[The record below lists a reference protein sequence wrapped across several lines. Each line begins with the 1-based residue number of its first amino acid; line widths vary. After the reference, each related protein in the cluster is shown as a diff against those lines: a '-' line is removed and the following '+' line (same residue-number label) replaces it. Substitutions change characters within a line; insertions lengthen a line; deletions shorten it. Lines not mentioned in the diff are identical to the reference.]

1 VIGKNNMELLIK
13 NLGSIRNNNQTID
26 LTKKFYTFIGY
37 NNSGK
42 TLVSQLLWTIFND
55 DNISKF
61 SENTQI
67 HSLQIN
73 SEDPIKQITIN
84 QELIVE
90 ILAKFSQFI
99 EKEVVNTYNLDRNLQ
114 ATITKSIKLVF
125 KASID
130 ELRDKGFRI
139 NYLTEN
145 PLDYI
150 VISKK
155 EKSLSVYIEDKT
167 LVHDILDEASE
178 KFFKIT
184 EILRRNSIYNLI
196 IYSIIR
202 LLLLSQKEVPF
213 FIPASRSFFSVF
225 YQYIYEI
232 ERNNR
237 SEYNRRLQE
246 LIENIDDD
254 SGTNKDIFKHLQEQ
268 LPKRSYTEPMN
279 KVIESLYSL
288 NTKKEIN
295 SVYNSLIEKMI
306 GLMGGEITVSSLES
320 IAPIQFSFKFDET
333 KDLPMYLAS
342 SSVNQ
347 LTLLYLYLKYW
358 AREKNNFLMIDEP
371 EVNLHPENQIRL
383 MDILVQFVTEHDNRV
398 LITTH
403 SPILTDI
410 LNNYV
415 YIHTLKSYDVD
426 VTKIIE
432 DNQLK
437 NLSPEVSIAKEDLG
451 VYFFTG
457 DKIIDY
463 GTSQYGVYFRNFRE
477 VINSVQKS
485 GEILTNHIYLAE
497 NE

>member
-1 VIGKNNMELLIK
+1 MELLIK

-42 TLVSQLLWTIFND
+42 TLVSQLLWTIFNH
-55 DNISKF
+55 DNIRKF

-67 HSLQIN
+67 DSLVID
-73 SEDPIKQITIN
+73 SEKPIKKITIN
-84 QELIVE
+84 QELIDE
-90 ILAKFSQFI
+90 ILNKFSRFI
-99 EKEVVNTYNLDRNLQ
+99 EKEVVNTYNLD
-114 ATITKSIKLVF
+114 ASIKETIISSNKLIFQADIKEF
-125 KASID
+125 KETKFKTTFSVRVAGNND
-130 ELRDKGFRI
+130 LE
-139 NYLTEN
+139 YLQ
-145 PLDYI
+145 
-150 VISKK
+150 ISKRKGSLTINIK
-155 EKSLSVYIEDKT
+155 ENNIPEKVFDQIPRDFCERAKPYKESV
-167 LVHDILDEASE
+167 
-178 KFFKIT
+178 
-184 EILRRNSIYNLI
+184 I
-196 IYSIIR
+196 IPSIIR
-202 LLLLSQKEVPF
+202 VLLSPIQDTF
-213 FIPASRSFFSVF
+213 FIPASRSFFPVF

-232 ERNNR
+232 ERNKR

-254 SGTNKDIFKHLQEQ
+254 SDTNRDIFKRLQEQ

-288 NTKKEIN
+288 NTKKKIN
-295 SVYNSLIEKMI
+295 SVYNSLIEKMT
-306 GLMGGEITVSSLES
+306 GLMGGEITISSLES
-320 IAPIQFSFKFDET
+320 IAPIQFSFKFDES

-347 LTLLYLYLKYW
+347 LTILYLYLKYW
-358 AREKNNFLMIDEP
+358 AKEKNNFLMIDEP

-383 MDILVQFVTEHDNRV
+383 MDILVQFVTEHNNRV

-415 YIHTLKSYDVD
+415 YLHTLKSYGVD

-437 NLSPEVSIAKEDLG
+437 NLNPEISLAKEDLG

-463 GTSQYGVYFRNFRE
+463 GTSQYGVYFRNFKE

-485 GEILTNHIYLAE
+485 VEILTNHIYLAE

>member
-1 VIGKNNMELLIK
+1 MELLIK
-13 NLGSIRNNNQTID
+13 NLGSIRNNNQAID

-42 TLVSQLLWTIFND
+42 TLVSQLLWTIFNH
-55 DNISKF
+55 DNIRKF

-67 HSLQIN
+67 DSLVID
-73 SEDPIKQITIN
+73 SEKPIKKITIN
-84 QELIVE
+84 QELIDE
-90 ILAKFSQFI
+90 ILNKFSQFI
-99 EKEVVNTYNLDRNLQ
+99 EKEVVNTYNLD
-114 ATITKSIKLVF
+114 ASIKETIIGSNKLIFQADIKEF
-125 KASID
+125 KETEFQPTFSVRVAGNND
-130 ELRDKGFRI
+130 LE
-139 NYLTEN
+139 YLQ
-145 PLDYI
+145 
-150 VISKK
+150 ISKRKGSLTINIK
-155 EKSLSVYIEDKT
+155 ELNIPEKVFDQIPRDFFERFNPYKESV
-167 LVHDILDEASE
+167 
-178 KFFKIT
+178 
-184 EILRRNSIYNLI
+184 I
-196 IYSIIR
+196 IPSIIR
-202 LLLLSQKEVPF
+202 VLLSPIQDTF
-213 FIPASRSFFSVF
+213 FIPASRSFFPVF

-232 ERNNR
+232 ERNKRIESNR
-237 SEYNRRLQE
+237 LFLE

-254 SGTNKDIFKHLQEQ
+254 SDSNEDKLKRLREQ

-288 NTKKEIN
+288 NTKKKIN

-306 GLMGGEITVSSLES
+306 GLMGGEITISSLEL
-320 IAPIQFSFKFDET
+320 IAPIQFSFKFDES

-347 LTLLYLYLKYW
+347 LTILYLYLKYW
-358 AREKNNFLMIDEP
+358 AKEKNNFLMIDEP

-383 MDILVQFVTEHDNRV
+383 MDILVQFVTEHNNRV

-415 YIHTLKSYDVD
+415 YLHTLKSYDVD

-437 NLSPEVSIAKEDLG
+437 NLNPEISIAKEDLG

-463 GTSQYGVYFRNFRE
+463 GTSQYGVYFRNFTE

>member
-13 NLGSIRNNNQTID
+13 NLGSIRNNNQAID

-42 TLVSQLLWTIFND
+42 TLVSQLLWTIFNN
-55 DNISKF
+55 DNIRKF

-67 HSLQIN
+67 DSLVID
-73 SEDPIKQITIN
+73 SEKPIKKITIN
-84 QELIVE
+84 QELIDK
-90 ILAKFSQFI
+90 ILNKFTQFI
-99 EKEVVNTYNLDRNLQ
+99 EKEVVNTYNLD
-114 ATITKSIKLVF
+114 ASIKETIIGSNKLIFQANIQEFKETKFKTTFLVRV
-125 KASID
+125 AGNND
-130 ELRDKGFRI
+130 LE
-139 NYLTEN
+139 YLQ
-145 PLDYI
+145 
-150 VISKK
+150 ISKGKGSLTINIK
-155 EKSLSVYIEDKT
+155 EPNIPEKVFDQIPRDFFERAKPYKESV
-167 LVHDILDEASE
+167 
-178 KFFKIT
+178 
-184 EILRRNSIYNLI
+184 I
-196 IYSIIR
+196 IPSIIR
-202 LLLLSQKEVPF
+202 VLLSHAEDTF
-213 FIPASRSFFSVF
+213 FIPASRSFFPVF

-232 ERNNR
+232 ERNKR

-254 SGTNKDIFKHLQEQ
+254 SDTNRDIFKRLREQ

-288 NTKKEIN
+288 NTKKKIN

-306 GLMGGEITVSSLES
+306 GLMGGEITISSLES
-320 IAPIQFSFKFDET
+320 IAPIQFSFKFDES

-347 LTLLYLYLKYW
+347 LTILYLYLKYW
-358 AREKNNFLMIDEP
+358 AKEKNNFLMIDEP

-383 MDILVQFVTEHDNRV
+383 MDILVQFVTEHNNRV

-415 YIHTLKSYDVD
+415 YLHTLKSYDVD

-437 NLSPEVSIAKEDLG
+437 NLNPEISLAKEDLG

-463 GTSQYGVYFRNFRE
+463 GTSQYGIYFRNFKE

>member
-1 VIGKNNMELLIK
+1 MELLIK
-13 NLGSIRNNNQTID
+13 NLGSIRNNNQAID

-42 TLVSQLLWTIFND
+42 TLVSQLLWTIFNH
-55 DNISKF
+55 DNIRKF

-67 HSLQIN
+67 DSLLID
-73 SEDPIKQITIN
+73 SEKPIKKIRIN
-84 QELIVE
+84 QELIDE
-90 ILAKFSQFI
+90 ILNKFSRFI
-99 EKEVVNTYNLDRNLQ
+99 EKEVVNTYNLD
-114 ATITKSIKLVF
+114 ASIKETIISSNKLIFQADIKEF
-125 KASID
+125 K
-130 ELRDKGFRI
+130 DKSFRLTFVVD
-139 NYLTEN
+139 NDLEYLQ
-145 PLDYI
+145 
-150 VISKK
+150 ISKEQGSLTINIK
-155 EKSLSVYIEDKT
+155 ELNIPEKVFDQIPRDLFERAKPYKESV
-167 LVHDILDEASE
+167 
-178 KFFKIT
+178 
-184 EILRRNSIYNLI
+184 I
-196 IYSIIR
+196 IPSIIR
-202 LLLLSQKEVPF
+202 VLLSPIQDTF
-213 FIPASRSFFSVF
+213 FIPASRSFFPVF

-232 ERNNR
+232 ERNKR

-254 SGTNKDIFKHLQEQ
+254 VDTNRDIFKRLQEQ

-288 NTKKEIN
+288 NTNKKIN

-306 GLMGGEITVSSLES
+306 GLMGGEITISSLEL
-320 IAPIQFSFKFDET
+320 IAPIQFSFKFDES

-347 LTLLYLYLKYW
+347 LTILYLYLKYW
-358 AREKNNFLMIDEP
+358 AKEKNNFLMIDEP

-383 MDILVQFVTEHDNRV
+383 MDILVQFVTEHNNRV

-415 YIHTLKSYDVD
+415 YLHTLKSYDVD

-437 NLSPEVSIAKEDLG
+437 NLNPEISIAKEDLG

-463 GTSQYGVYFRNFRE
+463 GTSQYGVYFRNFTE

>member
-1 VIGKNNMELLIK
+1 MELLIK
-13 NLGSIRNNNQTID
+13 NLGSIRNNNQAID

-55 DNISKF
+55 DNIRKF

-67 HSLQIN
+67 DSLVID
-73 SEDPIKQITIN
+73 SEKPIKKITIN
-84 QELIVE
+84 QELIDE
-90 ILAKFSQFI
+90 ILNKFSRFI
-99 EKEVVNTYNLDRNLQ
+99 EKEVVNTYNLD
-114 ATITKSIKLVF
+114 ASIKETIIGSNKLIFQANIKEFKETKFKTTFLVRV
-125 KASID
+125 AGNND
-130 ELRDKGFRI
+130 LE
-139 NYLTEN
+139 YLQ
-145 PLDYI
+145 
-150 VISKK
+150 ISKGKGSLTINIK
-155 EKSLSVYIEDKT
+155 ENNIPEKVFDKIPRDFFERAKPYKESV
-167 LVHDILDEASE
+167 
-178 KFFKIT
+178 
-184 EILRRNSIYNLI
+184 I
-196 IYSIIR
+196 IPSIIR
-202 LLLLSQKEVPF
+202 VLLSHAEDTF
-213 FIPASRSFFSVF
+213 FIPASRSFFPVF

-232 ERNNR
+232 ERNKRIESNR
-237 SEYNRRLQE
+237 LFLE

-254 SGTNKDIFKHLQEQ
+254 SDSHEDKLKRLREQ

-288 NTKKEIN
+288 NTKKKIN
-295 SVYNSLIEKMI
+295 SVYNSLIEKMS
-306 GLMGGEITVSSLES
+306 GLMGGEITISSLES
-320 IAPIQFSFKFDET
+320 IAPIQFSFKFDES

-347 LTLLYLYLKYW
+347 LTILYLYLKYW
-358 AREKNNFLMIDEP
+358 AKEKNNFLMIDEP

-383 MDILVQFVTEHDNRV
+383 MDILVQFVTEHNNRV

-415 YIHTLKSYDVD
+415 YLHTLKSYGVD

-437 NLSPEVSIAKEDLG
+437 NLNPEISIAKEDLG

-463 GTSQYGVYFRNFRE
+463 GTSQYGVYFRNFTE

>member
-1 VIGKNNMELLIK
+1 MVRVAGNN
-13 NLGSIRNNNQTID
+13 D
-26 LTKKFYTFIGY
+26 LEY
-37 NNSGK
+37 
-42 TLVSQLLWTIFND
+42 LQ
-55 DNISKF
+55 ISKGKG
-61 SENTQI
+61 
-67 HSLQIN
+67 SL
-73 SEDPIKQITIN
+73 TIN
-84 QELIVE
+84 IKEPNIPEKVFDQIPRDFFER
-90 ILAKFSQFI
+90 AKPY
-99 EKEVVNTYNLDRNLQ
+99 KE
-114 ATITKSIKLVF
+114 S
-125 KASID
+125 
-130 ELRDKGFRI
+130 
-139 NYLTEN
+139 
-145 PLDYI
+145 
-150 VISKK
+150 VI
-155 EKSLSVYIEDKT
+155 IP
-167 LVHDILDEASE
+167 
-178 KFFKIT
+178 
-184 EILRRNSIYNLI
+184 
-196 IYSIIR
+196 SIIR
-202 LLLLSQKEVPF
+202 VLLSHAEDTF
-213 FIPASRSFFSVF
+213 FIPASRSFFPVF

-232 ERNNR
+232 ERNKR

-254 SGTNKDIFKHLQEQ
+254 GDTNKNIFKRLQEQ

-306 GLMGGEITVSSLES
+306 GLMGGEITISSLES
-320 IAPIQFSFKFDET
+320 IAPIQFSFKFDES

-347 LTLLYLYLKYW
+347 LTVLYLYLKYW
-358 AREKNNFLMIDEP
+358 AKEKNNFLMIDEP

-415 YIHTLKSYDVD
+415 YLHTLKSYDVD

-437 NLSPEVSIAKEDLG
+437 NLNPEISLAKEDLG

-463 GTSQYGVYFRNFRE
+463 GTSQYGVYFRNFTE

>member
-1 VIGKNNMELLIK
+1 MELLIK
-13 NLGSIRNNNQTID
+13 NLGSIRNNNQAID

-42 TLVSQLLWTIFND
+42 TLVSQLLWTIFNH

-61 SENTQI
+61 SENTEI
-67 HSLQIN
+67 DSLHIDA
-73 SEDPIKQITIN
+73 EDPIKRITIN
-84 QELIVE
+84 QEFIDE
-90 ILAKFSQFI
+90 ILAKFSHFI
-99 EKEVVNTYNLDRNLQ
+99 EKEVISTYNIDRNLE

-125 KASID
+125 KARID
-130 ELRDKGFRI
+130 ELEGKGFRI
-139 NYLTEN
+139 NYLTNKN
-145 PLDYI
+145 PLEYI

-155 EKSLSVYIEDKT
+155 EKNLSIHIEDKT
-167 LVHDILDEASE
+167 IVHGILDETSE
-178 KFFKIT
+178 KFFEPSQMTK
-184 EILRRNSIYNLI
+184 RNRLYDLI

-202 LLLLSQKEVPF
+202 SLLLSQKEVPF
-213 FIPASRSFFSVF
+213 FIPASRSFFPVF

-232 ERNNR
+232 ERNKR

-254 SGTNKDIFKHLQEQ
+254 GDTNKNIFKRLQEQ

-288 NTKKEIN
+288 NTKKKIN

-306 GLMGGEITVSSLES
+306 GLMGGEITISSLES
-320 IAPIQFSFKFDET
+320 IAPIQFSFKFDES

-347 LTLLYLYLKYW
+347 LTILYLYLKYW
-358 AREKNNFLMIDEP
+358 AKEKNNFLMIDEP

-415 YIHTLKSYDVD
+415 YLHTLKSYDVD

-437 NLSPEVSIAKEDLG
+437 NLNPEISIAKEDLG

-463 GTSQYGVYFRNFRE
+463 GTSQYGVYFRNFTE

>member
-1 VIGKNNMELLIK
+1 MELLIK
-13 NLGSIRNNNQTID
+13 NLGSIRNNNQAID

-42 TLVSQLLWTIFND
+42 TLVSQLLWTIFNH
-55 DNISKF
+55 DNIRKF

-67 HSLQIN
+67 DSLLID
-73 SEDPIKQITIN
+73 SEKPIKKIRIN
-84 QELIVE
+84 QELIDE
-90 ILAKFSQFI
+90 ILNKFSRFI
-99 EKEVVNTYNLDRNLQ
+99 EKEVVNTYNLD
-114 ATITKSIKLVF
+114 ASIKETIISSNKLIFQADIKEF
-125 KASID
+125 K
-130 ELRDKGFRI
+130 DKSFRLTFVVD
-139 NYLTEN
+139 NDLEYLQ
-145 PLDYI
+145 
-150 VISKK
+150 ISKEQGSLTINIK
-155 EKSLSVYIEDKT
+155 ELNIPEKVFDQIPRDLFERAKPSKESV
-167 LVHDILDEASE
+167 
-178 KFFKIT
+178 
-184 EILRRNSIYNLI
+184 I
-196 IYSIIR
+196 IPSIIR
-202 LLLLSQKEVPF
+202 VLLSKTEDTF
-213 FIPASRSFFSVF
+213 FIPASRSFFPVF

-232 ERNNR
+232 ERNKRIESNR
-237 SEYNRRLQE
+237 LFLE

-254 SGTNKDIFKHLQEQ
+254 SDSHEDKLKRLQEQ

-288 NTKKEIN
+288 NTKKKIN
-295 SVYNSLIEKMI
+295 SVYNSLIEKMT
-306 GLMGGEITVSSLES
+306 GLMGGEITISSLES
-320 IAPIQFSFKFDET
+320 IAPIQFSFKFDES

-347 LTLLYLYLKYW
+347 LTILYLYLKYW
-358 AREKNNFLMIDEP
+358 AKEKNNFLMIDEP

-383 MDILVQFVTEHDNRV
+383 MDILVQFVTEHNNRV

-415 YIHTLKSYDVD
+415 YLHTLKSYDVD

-437 NLSPEVSIAKEDLG
+437 NLNPEISIAKEDLG

-463 GTSQYGVYFRNFRE
+463 GTSQYGVYFRNFTE

>member
-1 VIGKNNMELLIK
+1 MELLIK
-13 NLGSIRNNNQTID
+13 NLGSIRNNNQAID

-42 TLVSQLLWTIFND
+42 TLVSQLLWTIFNH
-55 DNISKF
+55 DNIRKF
-61 SENTQI
+61 SENNQI
-67 HSLQIN
+67 DSLVID
-73 SEDPIKQITIN
+73 SEKPIKKITIN
-84 QELIVE
+84 QELIGE
-90 ILAKFSQFI
+90 ILNKFSRFI
-99 EKEVVNTYNLDRNLQ
+99 EKEVVNTYNLD
-114 ATITKSIKLVF
+114 ASIKETIISSNKLIFQADIKEF
-125 KASID
+125 K
-130 ELRDKGFRI
+130 DKSFRLTFVVD
-139 NYLTEN
+139 NDLEYLQ
-145 PLDYI
+145 
-150 VISKK
+150 ISKEQGSLTINIK
-155 EKSLSVYIEDKT
+155 ELNIPEKVFDQIPRDLFERAKPYKESV
-167 LVHDILDEASE
+167 
-178 KFFKIT
+178 
-184 EILRRNSIYNLI
+184 I
-196 IYSIIR
+196 IPSIIR
-202 LLLLSQKEVPF
+202 VLLSPIQDTF
-213 FIPASRSFFSVF
+213 FIPASRSFFPVF

-232 ERNNR
+232 ERNKR

-254 SGTNKDIFKHLQEQ
+254 VDTNRDIFKRLQEQ

-288 NTKKEIN
+288 NTNKKIN

-306 GLMGGEITVSSLES
+306 GLMGGEITISSLEL
-320 IAPIQFSFKFDET
+320 IAPIQFSFKFDES

-347 LTLLYLYLKYW
+347 LTILYLYLKYW
-358 AREKNNFLMIDEP
+358 AKEKNNFLMIDEP

-383 MDILVQFVTEHDNRV
+383 MDILVQFVTEHNNRV

-415 YIHTLKSYDVD
+415 YLHTLKSYDVD

-437 NLSPEVSIAKEDLG
+437 NLNPEISIAKEDLG

-463 GTSQYGVYFRNFRE
+463 GTSQYGVYFRNFTE

>member
-1 VIGKNNMELLIK
+1 MELLIK

-42 TLVSQLLWTIFND
+42 TLVSQLLWTIFNH
-55 DNISKF
+55 DNIRKF

-67 HSLQIN
+67 DSLLID
-73 SEDPIKQITIN
+73 SEKPIKKITIN
-84 QELIVE
+84 QELIDE
-90 ILAKFSQFI
+90 ILNKFSQFI
-99 EKEVVNTYNLDRNLQ
+99 EKEVVNTYNLD
-114 ATITKSIKLVF
+114 ASIKETIISSNKLIFQADIKEF
-125 KASID
+125 K
-130 ELRDKGFRI
+130 DKSFRLTFVVD
-139 NYLTEN
+139 NDLEYLQ
-145 PLDYI
+145 
-150 VISKK
+150 ISKEQGSLTINIK
-155 EKSLSVYIEDKT
+155 ELNIPEKVFDQIPRDLFERAKPSKESV
-167 LVHDILDEASE
+167 
-178 KFFKIT
+178 
-184 EILRRNSIYNLI
+184 I
-196 IYSIIR
+196 IPSIIR
-202 LLLLSQKEVPF
+202 VLLSKTEDTF
-213 FIPASRSFFSVF
+213 FIPASRSFFPVF

-232 ERNNR
+232 ERNKRIESNR
-237 SEYNRRLQE
+237 LFLE

-254 SGTNKDIFKHLQEQ
+254 SDSHEDKLKRLQEQ

-288 NTKKEIN
+288 NTKKKIN
-295 SVYNSLIEKMI
+295 SVYNSLIEKMT
-306 GLMGGEITVSSLES
+306 GLMGGEITISSLES
-320 IAPIQFSFKFDET
+320 IAPIQFSFKFDES

-347 LTLLYLYLKYW
+347 LTILYLYLKYW
-358 AREKNNFLMIDEP
+358 AKEKNNFLMIDEP

-383 MDILVQFVTEHDNRV
+383 MDILVQFVTEHNNRV

-415 YIHTLKSYDVD
+415 YLHTLKSYDVD

-437 NLSPEVSIAKEDLG
+437 NLNPEISIAKEDLG

-463 GTSQYGVYFRNFRE
+463 GTSQYGVYFRNFTE

>member
-1 VIGKNNMELLIK
+1 MELLIK
-13 NLGSIRNNNQTID
+13 NLGSIRNNNQAID

-42 TLVSQLLWTIFND
+42 TLVSQLLWTIFNN
-55 DNISKF
+55 DNIRKF

-67 HSLQIN
+67 DSLVID
-73 SEDPIKQITIN
+73 SEKPIKKITIN
-84 QELIVE
+84 QELIDK
-90 ILAKFSQFI
+90 ILNKFTQFI
-99 EKEVVNTYNLDRNLQ
+99 EKEVVNTYNLD
-114 ATITKSIKLVF
+114 ASIKETIIGSNKLIFQANIQEFKETKFKTTFLVRV
-125 KASID
+125 AGNND
-130 ELRDKGFRI
+130 LE
-139 NYLTEN
+139 YLQ
-145 PLDYI
+145 
-150 VISKK
+150 ISKGKGSLTINIK
-155 EKSLSVYIEDKT
+155 EPNIPEKVFDQIPRDFFERAKPYKESV
-167 LVHDILDEASE
+167 
-178 KFFKIT
+178 
-184 EILRRNSIYNLI
+184 I
-196 IYSIIR
+196 IPSIIR
-202 LLLLSQKEVPF
+202 VLLSHAEDTF
-213 FIPASRSFFSVF
+213 FIPASRSFFPVF

-232 ERNNR
+232 ERNKR

-254 SGTNKDIFKHLQEQ
+254 SDTNRDIFKRLREQ

-288 NTKKEIN
+288 NTKKKIN

-306 GLMGGEITVSSLES
+306 GLMGGEITISSLES
-320 IAPIQFSFKFDET
+320 IAPIQFSFKFDES

-347 LTLLYLYLKYW
+347 LTILYLYLKYW
-358 AREKNNFLMIDEP
+358 AKEKNNFLMIDEP

-383 MDILVQFVTEHDNRV
+383 MDILVQFVTEHNNRV

-415 YIHTLKSYDVD
+415 YLHTLKSYDVD

-437 NLSPEVSIAKEDLG
+437 NLNPEISLAKEDLG

-463 GTSQYGVYFRNFRE
+463 GTSQYGIYFRNFKE

>member
-1 VIGKNNMELLIK
+1 MELLIK
-13 NLGSIRNNNQTID
+13 NLGSIRNNNQAID

-42 TLVSQLLWTIFND
+42 TLVSQLLWTIFNH
-55 DNISKF
+55 DNIRKF

-67 HSLQIN
+67 DSLLID
-73 SEDPIKQITIN
+73 SEKPIKKIRIN
-84 QELIVE
+84 QELIDE
-90 ILAKFSQFI
+90 ILNKFSRFI
-99 EKEVVNTYNLDRNLQ
+99 EKEVVNTYNLD
-114 ATITKSIKLVF
+114 ASIKETIISSNKLIFQADIKEF
-125 KASID
+125 K
-130 ELRDKGFRI
+130 DKSFRLTFVVD
-139 NYLTEN
+139 NDLEYLQ
-145 PLDYI
+145 
-150 VISKK
+150 ISKEQGSLTINIK
-155 EKSLSVYIEDKT
+155 ELNIPEKVFDQIPRDLFERAKPSKESV
-167 LVHDILDEASE
+167 
-178 KFFKIT
+178 
-184 EILRRNSIYNLI
+184 I
-196 IYSIIR
+196 IPSIIR
-202 LLLLSQKEVPF
+202 VLLSKTEDTF
-213 FIPASRSFFSVF
+213 FIPASRSFFPVF

-232 ERNNR
+232 ERNKR

-254 SGTNKDIFKHLQEQ
+254 VDTNRDIFKRLQEQ

-288 NTKKEIN
+288 NTKKKIN
-295 SVYNSLIEKMI
+295 SVYNSLIEKMT
-306 GLMGGEITVSSLES
+306 GLMGGEITISSLES
-320 IAPIQFSFKFDET
+320 IAPIQFSFKFDES

-347 LTLLYLYLKYW
+347 LTILYLYLKYW
-358 AREKNNFLMIDEP
+358 AKEKNNFLMIDEP

-383 MDILVQFVTEHDNRV
+383 MDILVQFVTEHNNRV

-415 YIHTLKSYDVD
+415 YLHTLKSYDVD

-437 NLSPEVSIAKEDLG
+437 NLNPEISIAKEDLG

-463 GTSQYGVYFRNFRE
+463 GTSQYGVYFRNFTE

>member
-1 VIGKNNMELLIK
+1 MELLIK

-42 TLVSQLLWTIFND
+42 TLVSQLLWTIFNH
-55 DNISKF
+55 DNIRKF

-67 HSLQIN
+67 DSLVID
-73 SEDPIKQITIN
+73 SEKPIKKITIN
-84 QELIVE
+84 QKLIDE
-90 ILAKFSQFI
+90 ILNKFSRFI
-99 EKEVVNTYNLDRNLQ
+99 EKEVVNTYNLD
-114 ATITKSIKLVF
+114 ASIKETIIGSNKLIFQADIKEF
-125 KASID
+125 K
-130 ELRDKGFRI
+130 DKSFRLTFVVD
-139 NYLTEN
+139 NDLEYLQ
-145 PLDYI
+145 
-150 VISKK
+150 ISKEQGSLTINIK
-155 EKSLSVYIEDKT
+155 ELNIPEKVFDQIPRDLFERAKPYKESV
-167 LVHDILDEASE
+167 
-178 KFFKIT
+178 
-184 EILRRNSIYNLI
+184 I
-196 IYSIIR
+196 IPSIIR
-202 LLLLSQKEVPF
+202 VLLSKTEDTF
-213 FIPASRSFFSVF
+213 FIPASRSFFPVF

-232 ERNNR
+232 ERNKR

-254 SGTNKDIFKHLQEQ
+254 VDTNRDIFKRLQEQ

-288 NTKKEIN
+288 NTKKKIN
-295 SVYNSLIEKMI
+295 SVYNSLIEKMT
-306 GLMGGEITVSSLES
+306 GLMGGEITISSLEL
-320 IAPIQFSFKFDET
+320 IAPIQFSFKFDES

-347 LTLLYLYLKYW
+347 LTILYLYLKYW
-358 AREKNNFLMIDEP
+358 AKEKNNFLMIDEP

-383 MDILVQFVTEHDNRV
+383 MDILVQFVTEHNNRV

-415 YIHTLKSYDVD
+415 YLHTLKSYDVD

-437 NLSPEVSIAKEDLG
+437 NLNPEISIAKEDLG

-463 GTSQYGVYFRNFRE
+463 GTSQYGVYFRNFTE

>member
-1 VIGKNNMELLIK
+1 MELLIK

-42 TLVSQLLWTIFND
+42 TLVSQLLWTIFNH
-55 DNISKF
+55 DNIRKF
-61 SENTQI
+61 SENNQI
-67 HSLQIN
+67 DSLVID
-73 SEDPIKQITIN
+73 SEKPIKKITIN
-84 QELIVE
+84 QELIDE
-90 ILAKFSQFI
+90 ILNKFSRFI
-99 EKEVVNTYNLDRNLQ
+99 EKEVVNTYNLD
-114 ATITKSIKLVF
+114 ASIKETIISSNKLIFQADIKEF
-125 KASID
+125 K
-130 ELRDKGFRI
+130 DKSFRLTFVVD
-139 NYLTEN
+139 NDLEYLQ
-145 PLDYI
+145 
-150 VISKK
+150 ISKGKGSLTINIK
-155 EKSLSVYIEDKT
+155 ENNIPEKVFDQIPRDFFERAKPYKESV
-167 LVHDILDEASE
+167 
-178 KFFKIT
+178 
-184 EILRRNSIYNLI
+184 I
-196 IYSIIR
+196 IPSIIR
-202 LLLLSQKEVPF
+202 VLLSPIQDTF
-213 FIPASRSFFSVF
+213 FIPASRSFFPVF

-232 ERNNR
+232 ERNKR

-254 SGTNKDIFKHLQEQ
+254 SDTNRDIFKRLQEQ

-288 NTKKEIN
+288 NTKKKIN
-295 SVYNSLIEKMI
+295 SVYNSLIEKMSR
-306 GLMGGEITVSSLES
+306 LMGGEITISSLES
-320 IAPIQFSFKFDET
+320 IAPIQFSFKFDES

-347 LTLLYLYLKYW
+347 LTILYLYLKYW
-358 AREKNNFLMIDEP
+358 AKEKNNFLMIDEP

-415 YIHTLKSYDVD
+415 YLHTLKSYDVD

-437 NLSPEVSIAKEDLG
+437 NLNPEISIAKEDLG

-463 GTSQYGVYFRNFRE
+463 GTSQYGVYFRNFTE

>member
-1 VIGKNNMELLIK
+1 MELLIK

-42 TLVSQLLWTIFND
+42 TLVSQLLWTIFNH
-55 DNISKF
+55 DNIRKF
-61 SENTQI
+61 SENNQI
-67 HSLQIN
+67 DSLVID
-73 SEDPIKQITIN
+73 SEKPIKKITIN
-84 QELIVE
+84 QKLIDE
-90 ILAKFSQFI
+90 ILNKFSRFI
-99 EKEVVNTYNLDRNLQ
+99 EKEVVNTYNLD
-114 ATITKSIKLVF
+114 ASIKETIISSNKLIFQADIKEF
-125 KASID
+125 K
-130 ELRDKGFRI
+130 DKSFRLTFVVD
-139 NYLTEN
+139 NDLEYLQ
-145 PLDYI
+145 
-150 VISKK
+150 ISKGKGSLTINIK
-155 EKSLSVYIEDKT
+155 ENNTPEKVFDKIPRDFFERAKPYKESVVIP
-167 LVHDILDEASE
+167 
-178 KFFKIT
+178 
-184 EILRRNSIYNLI
+184 
-196 IYSIIR
+196 SIIR
-202 LLLLSQKEVPF
+202 VLLSKTEDTF
-213 FIPASRSFFSVF
+213 FIPASRSFFPVF

-232 ERNNR
+232 ERNKR

-254 SGTNKDIFKHLQEQ
+254 VDTNRDIFKRLQEQ

-288 NTKKEIN
+288 NTNKKIN

-306 GLMGGEITVSSLES
+306 GLMGGEITISSLEL
-320 IAPIQFSFKFDET
+320 IAPIQFSFKFDES

-347 LTLLYLYLKYW
+347 LTILYLYLKYW
-358 AREKNNFLMIDEP
+358 AKEKNNFLMIDEP

-383 MDILVQFVTEHDNRV
+383 MDILVQFVTEHNNRV

-415 YIHTLKSYDVD
+415 YLHTLKSYDVD

-437 NLSPEVSIAKEDLG
+437 NLNPEISIAKEDLG

-463 GTSQYGVYFRNFRE
+463 GTSQYGVYFRNFTE

>member
-1 VIGKNNMELLIK
+1 MELLIK
-13 NLGSIRNNNQTID
+13 NLGSIRNNNQAID

-42 TLVSQLLWTIFND
+42 TLVSQLLWTIFNN
-55 DNISKF
+55 DNIRKF

-67 HSLQIN
+67 DSLVID
-73 SEDPIKQITIN
+73 SEKPIKKITIN
-84 QELIVE
+84 QELIDE
-90 ILAKFSQFI
+90 ILNKFSRFI
-99 EKEVVNTYNLDRNLQ
+99 EKEVVNTYNLD
-114 ATITKSIKLVF
+114 ASIKETIIGSNKLIFQADIKEFKETGFQQTFLISVEGNNDLEYLQINKDQGSLTINIKENNIPEKVF
-125 KASID
+125 DQIP
-130 ELRDKGFRI
+130 RDLFERAK
-139 NYLTEN
+139 
-145 PLDYI
+145 P
-150 VISKK
+150 SKK
-155 EKSLSVYIEDKT
+155 L
-167 LVHDILDEASE
+167 
-178 KFFKIT
+178 
-184 EILRRNSIYNLI
+184 LI

-202 LLLLSQKEVPF
+202 VLLSHAEDTF
-213 FIPASRSFFSVF
+213 FIPASRSFFPVF

-232 ERNNR
+232 ERNKR

-254 SGTNKDIFKHLQEQ
+254 VNTNRDIFKRLQEQ

-306 GLMGGEITVSSLES
+306 RLMGGEITISSLES
-320 IAPIQFSFKFDET
+320 IAPIQFSFKFDES

-347 LTLLYLYLKYW
+347 LTVLYLYLKYW
-358 AREKNNFLMIDEP
+358 AKEKKNFLMIDEP

-415 YIHTLKSYDVD
+415 YLHTLKSYDVD

-437 NLSPEVSIAKEDLG
+437 NLNPEISLAKEDLG

-463 GTSQYGVYFRNFRE
+463 GTSQYGVYFRNFKE

>member
-1 VIGKNNMELLIK
+1 MELLIK

-42 TLVSQLLWTIFND
+42 TLVSQLLWTIFNN
-55 DNISKF
+55 DNIRKF

-67 HSLQIN
+67 DSLVID
-73 SEDPIKQITIN
+73 SEKPIKKITIN
-84 QELIVE
+84 QELIDE
-90 ILAKFSQFI
+90 ILNKFTQFI
-99 EKEVVNTYNLDRNLQ
+99 EKEVVNTYNLD
-114 ATITKSIKLVF
+114 ASIKETIIGSNKLIFQADIKEF
-125 KASID
+125 K
-130 ELRDKGFRI
+130 ETGFQQTFLI
-139 NYLTEN
+139 SVAGNNDLEYLQ
-145 PLDYI
+145 
-150 VISKK
+150 ISKGKGSLTINIK
-155 EKSLSVYIEDKT
+155 ENNIPEKVFDKIPR
-167 LVHDILDEASE
+167 D
-178 KFFKIT
+178 FFERAKPSKK
-184 EILRRNSIYNLI
+184 LLI

-202 LLLLSQKEVPF
+202 VLLSKTEDTF
-213 FIPASRSFFSVF
+213 FIPASRSFFPVF

-232 ERNNR
+232 ERNKR

-254 SGTNKDIFKHLQEQ
+254 GDTNRDIFKRLQEQ
-268 LPKRSYTEPMN
+268 LPKRSYTEP
-279 KVIESLYSL
+279 L
-288 NTKKEIN
+288 NTNKKIN

-306 GLMGGEITVSSLES
+306 GLMGGEITISSLES
-320 IAPIQFSFKFDET
+320 IAPIQFSFKFDES

-347 LTLLYLYLKYW
+347 LTILYLYLKYW
-358 AREKNNFLMIDEP
+358 AKEKNNFLMIDEP

-383 MDILVQFVTEHDNRV
+383 MDILVQFVTEHNNRV

-415 YIHTLKSYDVD
+415 YLHTLKSYDVD

-437 NLSPEVSIAKEDLG
+437 NLNPEISIAKEDLG

-463 GTSQYGVYFRNFRE
+463 GTSQYGVYFRNFTE

>member
-1 VIGKNNMELLIK
+1 MELLIK
-13 NLGSIRNNNQTID
+13 NLGSIRNNNQAID

-55 DNISKF
+55 DNIRKF

-67 HSLQIN
+67 DSLVID
-73 SEDPIKQITIN
+73 SEKPIKKITIN
-84 QELIVE
+84 QELIDE
-90 ILAKFSQFI
+90 ILNKFSRFI
-99 EKEVVNTYNLDRNLQ
+99 EKEVVNTYNLD
-114 ATITKSIKLVF
+114 ASIKETIIGSNKLIFQANIKEFKETKFKTTFLVRV
-125 KASID
+125 AGNND
-130 ELRDKGFRI
+130 LE
-139 NYLTEN
+139 YLQ
-145 PLDYI
+145 
-150 VISKK
+150 ISKGKGSLTINIK
-155 EKSLSVYIEDKT
+155 ENNIPEKVFDKIPRDFFERAKPYKESV
-167 LVHDILDEASE
+167 
-178 KFFKIT
+178 
-184 EILRRNSIYNLI
+184 I
-196 IYSIIR
+196 IPSIIR
-202 LLLLSQKEVPF
+202 VLLSHAEDTF
-213 FIPASRSFFSVF
+213 FIPASRSFFPVF

-232 ERNNR
+232 ERNKRIESNR
-237 SEYNRRLQE
+237 LFLE

-254 SGTNKDIFKHLQEQ
+254 SDSHEDKLKRLREQ

-288 NTKKEIN
+288 NTKKKIN

-306 GLMGGEITVSSLES
+306 GLMGGEITISSLES
-320 IAPIQFSFKFDET
+320 IAPIQFSFKFDES

-347 LTLLYLYLKYW
+347 LNILYIYLKYW
-358 AREKNNFLMIDEP
+358 AKEKINFLMIDEP

-415 YIHTLKSYDVD
+415 YLHTLKSYGVD

-437 NLSPEVSIAKEDLG
+437 NLNPEISLAKEDLG

-463 GTSQYGVYFRNFRE
+463 GTSQYGVYFRNFTE

>member
-13 NLGSIRNNNQTID
+13 NLGSIRNNNQAID

-42 TLVSQLLWTIFND
+42 TLVSQLLWTIFNH
-55 DNISKF
+55 DNIRKF
-61 SENTQI
+61 SENNQI
-67 HSLQIN
+67 DSLVID
-73 SEDPIKQITIN
+73 SEKPIKKITIN
-84 QELIVE
+84 QELIGE
-90 ILAKFSQFI
+90 ILNKFSRFI
-99 EKEVVNTYNLDRNLQ
+99 EKEVVNTYNLD
-114 ATITKSIKLVF
+114 ASIKETIISSNKLIFQADIKEF
-125 KASID
+125 K
-130 ELRDKGFRI
+130 DKSFRLTFVVD
-139 NYLTEN
+139 NDLEYLQ
-145 PLDYI
+145 
-150 VISKK
+150 ISKEQGSLTINIK
-155 EKSLSVYIEDKT
+155 ELNIPEKVFDQIPRDLFERAKPYKESV
-167 LVHDILDEASE
+167 
-178 KFFKIT
+178 
-184 EILRRNSIYNLI
+184 I
-196 IYSIIR
+196 IPSIIR
-202 LLLLSQKEVPF
+202 VLLSPIQDTF
-213 FIPASRSFFSVF
+213 FIPASRSFFPVF

-232 ERNNR
+232 ERNKR

-254 SGTNKDIFKHLQEQ
+254 VDTNRDIFKRLQEQ

-288 NTKKEIN
+288 NTNKKIN

-306 GLMGGEITVSSLES
+306 GLMGGEITISSLEL
-320 IAPIQFSFKFDET
+320 IAPIQFSFKFDES

-347 LTLLYLYLKYW
+347 LTILYLYLKYW
-358 AREKNNFLMIDEP
+358 AKEKNNFLMIDEP

-383 MDILVQFVTEHDNRV
+383 MDILVQFVTEHNNRV

-415 YIHTLKSYDVD
+415 YLHTLKSYDVD

-437 NLSPEVSIAKEDLG
+437 NLNPEISIAKEDLG

-463 GTSQYGVYFRNFRE
+463 GTSQYGVYFRNFTE

>member
-1 VIGKNNMELLIK
+1 MELLIK
-13 NLGSIRNNNQTID
+13 NLGSIRNNNQAID

-42 TLVSQLLWTIFND
+42 TLVSQLLWTIFNH
-55 DNISKF
+55 DNIRKF

-67 HSLQIN
+67 DSLVID
-73 SEDPIKQITIN
+73 SKKPIKIN
-84 QELIVE
+84 QELIDE
-90 ILAKFSQFI
+90 ILNKFSRFI
-99 EKEVVNTYNLDRNLQ
+99 EKEVVNTYNLD
-114 ATITKSIKLVF
+114 ASIKETIIGSNKLIFQANIQEFKETKFKTTFLVRV
-125 KASID
+125 AGNND
-130 ELRDKGFRI
+130 LE
-139 NYLTEN
+139 YLQ
-145 PLDYI
+145 
-150 VISKK
+150 ISKGKGSLTINIK
-155 EKSLSVYIEDKT
+155 ENNIPDKVFDQIPRDFFERAKLFKESV
-167 LVHDILDEASE
+167 
-178 KFFKIT
+178 
-184 EILRRNSIYNLI
+184 I
-196 IYSIIR
+196 IPSIIR
-202 LLLLSQKEVPF
+202 VLLSPIQDTF
-213 FIPASRSFFSVF
+213 FIPASRSFFPVF

-232 ERNNR
+232 ERNKR

-254 SGTNKDIFKHLQEQ
+254 SDSNEDKLKRLREQ

-306 GLMGGEITVSSLES
+306 GLMGGEITISSLES
-320 IAPIQFSFKFDET
+320 IAPIQFSFKFDES

-347 LTLLYLYLKYW
+347 LTVLYLYLKYW
-358 AREKNNFLMIDEP
+358 AKEKNNFLMIDEP

-415 YIHTLKSYDVD
+415 YLHTLKSYGVD

-437 NLSPEVSIAKEDLG
+437 NLNPEISIAKEDLG

-463 GTSQYGVYFRNFRE
+463 GTSQYGVYFRNFTE

>member
-1 VIGKNNMELLIK
+1 MELLIK
-13 NLGSIRNNNQTID
+13 NLGSIRNNNQAID

-42 TLVSQLLWTIFND
+42 TLVSQLLWTIFNN
-55 DNISKF
+55 DNIRKF

-67 HSLQIN
+67 DSLLID
-73 SEDPIKQITIN
+73 SEKPIKKIRIN
-84 QELIVE
+84 QELIDE
-90 ILAKFSQFI
+90 ILNKFSQFI
-99 EKEVVNTYNLDRNLQ
+99 EKEVVNTYNLD
-114 ATITKSIKLVF
+114 ASIKETIIGSNKLIFQADIKEFKETTFKTTFLVRV
-125 KASID
+125 AGNND
-130 ELRDKGFRI
+130 LE
-139 NYLTEN
+139 YLQ
-145 PLDYI
+145 
-150 VISKK
+150 ISKGKGSLTINIK
-155 EKSLSVYIEDKT
+155 ENNIPEKVFDQIPRDFFERAKPYKESV
-167 LVHDILDEASE
+167 
-178 KFFKIT
+178 
-184 EILRRNSIYNLI
+184 I
-196 IYSIIR
+196 IPSIIR
-202 LLLLSQKEVPF
+202 VLLSHAEDTF
-213 FIPASRSFFSVF
+213 FIPASRSFFPVF

-232 ERNNR
+232 ERNKR

-254 SGTNKDIFKHLQEQ
+254 SDTNRDIFKRLREQ

-288 NTKKEIN
+288 NTKKKIN

-306 GLMGGEITVSSLES
+306 GLMGGEITISSLES
-320 IAPIQFSFKFDET
+320 IAPIQFSFKFDES

-347 LTLLYLYLKYW
+347 LTILYLYLKYW
-358 AREKNNFLMIDEP
+358 AKEKNNFLMIDEP

-383 MDILVQFVTEHDNRV
+383 MDILVQFVTEHNNRV

-415 YIHTLKSYDVD
+415 YLHTLKSYDVD

-437 NLSPEVSIAKEDLG
+437 NLNPEISLAKEDLG

-463 GTSQYGVYFRNFRE
+463 GTSQYGIYFRNFKE

>member
-1 VIGKNNMELLIK
+1 MELLIK
-13 NLGSIRNNNQTID
+13 NLGSIRNNNQAID

-42 TLVSQLLWTIFND
+42 TLVSQLLWTIFNH
-55 DNISKF
+55 DNIRKF
-61 SENTQI
+61 SENNQI
-67 HSLQIN
+67 DSLVID
-73 SEDPIKQITIN
+73 SEKPIKKITIN
-84 QELIVE
+84 QELIDE
-90 ILAKFSQFI
+90 ILNKFSRFI
-99 EKEVVNTYNLDRNLQ
+99 EKEVVNTYNLD
-114 ATITKSIKLVF
+114 ASIKETIISSNKLIFQADIKEF
-125 KASID
+125 K
-130 ELRDKGFRI
+130 DKSFRLTFVVD
-139 NYLTEN
+139 NDLEYLQ
-145 PLDYI
+145 
-150 VISKK
+150 ISKGKGSLTINIK
-155 EKSLSVYIEDKT
+155 ENNIPEKVFDQIPRDFFERAKPSKQSVIISS
-167 LVHDILDEASE
+167 V
-178 KFFKIT
+178 IT
-184 EILRRNSIYNLI
+184 V
-196 IYSIIR
+196 
-202 LLLLSQKEVPF
+202 LLSQTQDTF
-213 FIPASRSFFSVF
+213 FIPASRSFFPVF

-232 ERNNR
+232 ERNKRIESNR
-237 SEYNRRLQE
+237 LFLE

-254 SGTNKDIFKHLQEQ
+254 SDSNEDKLKRLREQ

-288 NTKKEIN
+288 NTKKKIN

-306 GLMGGEITVSSLES
+306 GLMGGEITISSLEL
-320 IAPIQFSFKFDET
+320 IAPIQFSFKFDES

-347 LTLLYLYLKYW
+347 LTILYLYLKYW
-358 AREKNNFLMIDEP
+358 AKEKNNFLMIDEP

-415 YIHTLKSYDVD
+415 YLHTLKSYDVD

-437 NLSPEVSIAKEDLG
+437 NLNPEISIAKEDLG

-463 GTSQYGVYFRNFRE
+463 GTSEYGVYFRNFKE

>member
-1 VIGKNNMELLIK
+1 MELLIK
-13 NLGSIRNNNQTID
+13 NLGSIRNNNQAID

-55 DNISKF
+55 DNIRKF

-67 HSLQIN
+67 DSLVID
-73 SEDPIKQITIN
+73 SEKPIKKITIN
-84 QELIVE
+84 QELIDE
-90 ILAKFSQFI
+90 ILNKFSRFI
-99 EKEVVNTYNLDRNLQ
+99 EKEVVNTYNLD
-114 ATITKSIKLVF
+114 ASIKETIISSNKLIFQADIKEFKETTFKTTFLVRV
-125 KASID
+125 AGNND
-130 ELRDKGFRI
+130 LE
-139 NYLTEN
+139 YLQ
-145 PLDYI
+145 
-150 VISKK
+150 ISKGKGSLTINIK
-155 EKSLSVYIEDKT
+155 ENNIPDKVFDQIPRDFFERAKPYKESV
-167 LVHDILDEASE
+167 
-178 KFFKIT
+178 
-184 EILRRNSIYNLI
+184 I
-196 IYSIIR
+196 IPSIIR
-202 LLLLSQKEVPF
+202 VLLSPIQDTF
-213 FIPASRSFFSVF
+213 FIPASRSFFPVF

-232 ERNNR
+232 ERNKR

-254 SGTNKDIFKHLQEQ
+254 SDSNEDKLKRLREQ

-306 GLMGGEITVSSLES
+306 GLMGGEITISSLES
-320 IAPIQFSFKFDET
+320 IAPIQFSFKFDES

-347 LTLLYLYLKYW
+347 LTILYLYLKYW
-358 AREKNNFLMIDEP
+358 AKEKNNFLMIDEP

-383 MDILVQFVTEHDNRV
+383 MDILVQFVTDHNNRV

-415 YIHTLKSYDVD
+415 YLHTLKSYDVD

-437 NLSPEVSIAKEDLG
+437 NLNPEISIAKEDLG

-463 GTSQYGVYFRNFRE
+463 GTSQYGVYFRNFKE

>member
-1 VIGKNNMELLIK
+1 MELLIK
-13 NLGSIRNNNQTID
+13 NLGSIRNNNQAID

-55 DNISKF
+55 DNIRKF

-67 HSLQIN
+67 DSLVID
-73 SEDPIKQITIN
+73 SKKPIKIN
-84 QELIVE
+84 QELIDE
-90 ILAKFSQFI
+90 ILNKFSRFI
-99 EKEVVNTYNLDRNLQ
+99 EKEVVNTYNLD
-114 ATITKSIKLVF
+114 ASIKETIISSNKLIFQADIKEFKETKFKTTFLVRV
-125 KASID
+125 AGNND
-130 ELRDKGFRI
+130 LE
-139 NYLTEN
+139 YLQ
-145 PLDYI
+145 
-150 VISKK
+150 ISKSKGSLTINIK
-155 EKSLSVYIEDKT
+155 EPNIPEKVFDKIPRDFFERAKPYKESV
-167 LVHDILDEASE
+167 
-178 KFFKIT
+178 
-184 EILRRNSIYNLI
+184 I
-196 IYSIIR
+196 IPSIIR
-202 LLLLSQKEVPF
+202 VLLSHAEDTF
-213 FIPASRSFFSVF
+213 FIPASRSFFPVF

-232 ERNNR
+232 ERNKR

-254 SGTNKDIFKHLQEQ
+254 GDTNRDIFKRLQEQ

-295 SVYNSLIEKMI
+295 LVYNSLIEKMI
-306 GLMGGEITVSSLES
+306 GLMGGEITISSLES
-320 IAPIQFSFKFDET
+320 IAPIQFSFKFDES

-347 LTLLYLYLKYW
+347 LTILYLYLKYW
-358 AREKNNFLMIDEP
+358 AKEKNNFLMIDEP
-371 EVNLHPENQIRL
+371 EVNLHPKNQIRL
-383 MDILVQFVTEHDNRV
+383 MDILVQFVTEHNNRV

-415 YIHTLKSYDVD
+415 YLHTLKSYDVD

-437 NLSPEVSIAKEDLG
+437 NLNPEISLAKEDLG

-463 GTSQYGVYFRNFRE
+463 GTSEYGVYFRNFKE

>member
-1 VIGKNNMELLIK
+1 MELLIK
-13 NLGSIRNNNQTID
+13 NLGSIRNNNQAID

-42 TLVSQLLWTIFND
+42 TLVSQLLWTIFNN
-55 DNISKF
+55 DNIRKF

-67 HSLQIN
+67 DSLLID
-73 SEDPIKQITIN
+73 SEKPIKKIRIN
-84 QELIVE
+84 QELIHE
-90 ILAKFSQFI
+90 ILNKFSQFI
-99 EKEVVNTYNLDRNLQ
+99 EKEVVNTYNLD
-114 ATITKSIKLVF
+114 ASIKETIIGSNKLIFQADIKEFKETTFKTTFLVRV
-125 KASID
+125 AGNND
-130 ELRDKGFRI
+130 LE
-139 NYLTEN
+139 YLQ
-145 PLDYI
+145 
-150 VISKK
+150 ISKGKGSLTINIK
-155 EKSLSVYIEDKT
+155 ENNIPEKVFDQIPRDFFERAKPYKESV
-167 LVHDILDEASE
+167 
-178 KFFKIT
+178 
-184 EILRRNSIYNLI
+184 I
-196 IYSIIR
+196 IPSIIR
-202 LLLLSQKEVPF
+202 VLLSPIQDTF
-213 FIPASRSFFSVF
+213 FIPASRSFFPVF

-232 ERNNR
+232 ERNKR

-254 SGTNKDIFKHLQEQ
+254 GDSNEDKLKRLREQ

-295 SVYNSLIEKMI
+295 SVYNSLIEKMSR
-306 GLMGGEITVSSLES
+306 LMGGEITISSLES
-320 IAPIQFSFKFDET
+320 IAPIQFSFKFDES

-347 LTLLYLYLKYW
+347 LTILYLYLKYW
-358 AREKNNFLMIDEP
+358 AKEKNNFLMIDEP

-383 MDILVQFVTEHDNRV
+383 MDILVQFVTEHNNRV

-415 YIHTLKSYDVD
+415 YLHTLKIYGVD

-437 NLSPEVSIAKEDLG
+437 NLNPEISIAKEDLG

-463 GTSQYGVYFRNFRE
+463 GTSQYGVYFRNFTE

>member
-1 VIGKNNMELLIK
+1 MELLIK
-13 NLGSIRNNNQTID
+13 NLGSIRNNNQAID

-42 TLVSQLLWTIFND
+42 TLVSQLLWTIFNN
-55 DNISKF
+55 DNIRKF

-67 HSLQIN
+67 DSLVID
-73 SEDPIKQITIN
+73 SEKPIKKITIN
-84 QELIVE
+84 QELIDE
-90 ILAKFSQFI
+90 ILNKFSQFI
-99 EKEVVNTYNLDRNLQ
+99 EKEVVNTYNLD
-114 ATITKSIKLVF
+114 ASIKETIIGSNKLVF
-125 KASID
+125 QANIKEFKETKFKTTFLVRVAGNND
-130 ELRDKGFRI
+130 LE
-139 NYLTEN
+139 YLQ
-145 PLDYI
+145 
-150 VISKK
+150 ISKGKGSLTINIK
-155 EKSLSVYIEDKT
+155 ENNIPDKVFDQIPRDFFERAKPYKESV
-167 LVHDILDEASE
+167 
-178 KFFKIT
+178 
-184 EILRRNSIYNLI
+184 I
-196 IYSIIR
+196 IPSIIR
-202 LLLLSQKEVPF
+202 VLLSPIQDTF
-213 FIPASRSFFSVF
+213 FIPASRSFFPVF

-232 ERNNR
+232 ERNKR

-254 SGTNKDIFKHLQEQ
+254 SDSHEDKLKRLREQ

-288 NTKKEIN
+288 NTNKKIN

-306 GLMGGEITVSSLES
+306 GLMGGEITISSLES
-320 IAPIQFSFKFDET
+320 IAPIQFSFKFDES

-347 LTLLYLYLKYW
+347 LTILYLYLKYW
-358 AREKNNFLMIDEP
+358 AKEKNNFLMIDEP

-415 YIHTLKSYDVD
+415 YLHTLKSYDVD

-437 NLSPEVSIAKEDLG
+437 NLNPEISIAKEDLG

-463 GTSQYGVYFRNFRE
+463 GTSEYGVYFRNFKE

>member
-1 VIGKNNMELLIK
+1 MELLIK
-13 NLGSIRNNNQTID
+13 NLGSIRNNNQAID

-55 DNISKF
+55 DNIRKF

-67 HSLQIN
+67 DSLVID
-73 SEDPIKQITIN
+73 SKKPIKIN
-84 QELIVE
+84 QELIDE
-90 ILAKFSQFI
+90 ILNKFSRFI
-99 EKEVVNTYNLDRNLQ
+99 EKEVVNTYNLD
-114 ATITKSIKLVF
+114 ASIKETIISSNKLIFQADIKEFKETKFKTTFLVRV
-125 KASID
+125 AGNND
-130 ELRDKGFRI
+130 LE
-139 NYLTEN
+139 YLQ
-145 PLDYI
+145 
-150 VISKK
+150 ISKSKGSLTINIK
-155 EKSLSVYIEDKT
+155 EPNIPEKVFDKIPRDFFERAKPYKESV
-167 LVHDILDEASE
+167 
-178 KFFKIT
+178 
-184 EILRRNSIYNLI
+184 I
-196 IYSIIR
+196 IPSIIR
-202 LLLLSQKEVPF
+202 VLLSHAEDTF
-213 FIPASRSFFSVF
+213 FIPASRSFFPVF

-232 ERNNR
+232 ERNKR

-254 SGTNKDIFKHLQEQ
+254 GDTNRDIFKRLQEQ

-288 NTKKEIN
+288 NTKKKIN

-306 GLMGGEITVSSLES
+306 GLMGGEITISSLES
-320 IAPIQFSFKFDET
+320 IAPIQFSFKFDES

-347 LTLLYLYLKYW
+347 LTILYLYLKYW
-358 AREKNNFLMIDEP
+358 AKEKNNFLMIDEP

-415 YIHTLKSYDVD
+415 YLHTLKSYDVD

-437 NLSPEVSIAKEDLG
+437 NLNPEISLAKEDLG

-463 GTSQYGVYFRNFRE
+463 GTSEYGVYFRNFKE

>member
-1 VIGKNNMELLIK
+1 MELLIK

-42 TLVSQLLWTIFND
+42 TLVSQLLWTIFNH
-55 DNISKF
+55 DNIRKF
-61 SENTQI
+61 SENNQI
-67 HSLQIN
+67 DSLVID
-73 SEDPIKQITIN
+73 SEKPIKKITIN
-84 QELIVE
+84 QKLIDE
-90 ILAKFSQFI
+90 ILNKFSRFI
-99 EKEVVNTYNLDRNLQ
+99 EKEVVNTYNLD
-114 ATITKSIKLVF
+114 ASIKETIISSNKLIFQADIKEF
-125 KASID
+125 K
-130 ELRDKGFRI
+130 DKSFRLTFVVD
-139 NYLTEN
+139 NDLEYLQ
-145 PLDYI
+145 
-150 VISKK
+150 ISKEQGSLTINIK
-155 EKSLSVYIEDKT
+155 ELNIPEKVFDQIPRDLFERAKPSKESV
-167 LVHDILDEASE
+167 
-178 KFFKIT
+178 
-184 EILRRNSIYNLI
+184 I
-196 IYSIIR
+196 IPSIIR
-202 LLLLSQKEVPF
+202 VLLSKTEDTF
-213 FIPASRSFFSVF
+213 FIPASRSFFPVF

-232 ERNNR
+232 ERNKRIESNR
-237 SEYNRRLQE
+237 LFLE

-254 SGTNKDIFKHLQEQ
+254 SDSHEDKLKRLQEQ

-288 NTKKEIN
+288 NTKKKIN
-295 SVYNSLIEKMI
+295 SVYNSLIEKMT
-306 GLMGGEITVSSLES
+306 GLMGGEITISSLES
-320 IAPIQFSFKFDET
+320 IAPIQFSFKFDES

-347 LTLLYLYLKYW
+347 LTILYLYLKYW
-358 AREKNNFLMIDEP
+358 AKEKNNFLMIDEP

-383 MDILVQFVTEHDNRV
+383 MDILVQFVTEHNNRV

-415 YIHTLKSYDVD
+415 YLHTLKSYDVD

-437 NLSPEVSIAKEDLG
+437 NLNPEISIAKEDLG

-463 GTSQYGVYFRNFRE
+463 GTSQYGVYFRNFTE

>member
-1 VIGKNNMELLIK
+1 MELLIK
-13 NLGSIRNNNQTID
+13 NLGSIRNNNQAID

-42 TLVSQLLWTIFND
+42 TLVSQLLWTIFNH
-55 DNISKF
+55 DNIRKF
-61 SENTQI
+61 SENTEI
-67 HSLQIN
+67 DSLVVD
-73 SEDPIKQITIN
+73 SEKPIKKITIN
-84 QELIVE
+84 QELIDE
-90 ILAKFSQFI
+90 ILNKFSRFI
-99 EKEVVNTYNLDRNLQ
+99 EKEVVNTYNLD
-114 ATITKSIKLVF
+114 ASIKETIISSNKLIFQADIKEF
-125 KASID
+125 KETKFKTTFSVRVAGNND
-130 ELRDKGFRI
+130 LE
-139 NYLTEN
+139 YLQ
-145 PLDYI
+145 
-150 VISKK
+150 ISKRKGSLTINIK
-155 EKSLSVYIEDKT
+155 ENNIPEKVFDQIPRDLFERAKPYKESV
-167 LVHDILDEASE
+167 
-178 KFFKIT
+178 
-184 EILRRNSIYNLI
+184 I
-196 IYSIIR
+196 IPSIIR
-202 LLLLSQKEVPF
+202 VLLSPIQDTF
-213 FIPASRSFFSVF
+213 FIPASRSFFPVF

-232 ERNNR
+232 ERNKR
-237 SEYNRRLQE
+237 SEYNRLFLE

-254 SGTNKDIFKHLQEQ
+254 SDNNRDIFKRLQEQ

-288 NTKKEIN
+288 NTKKKIN

-306 GLMGGEITVSSLES
+306 GLMGGEITISSLES
-320 IAPIQFSFKFDET
+320 IAPIQFSFKFDES

-347 LTLLYLYLKYW
+347 LTILYLYLKYW
-358 AREKNNFLMIDEP
+358 AKEKNNFLMIDEP

-383 MDILVQFVTEHDNRV
+383 MDILVQFVTEHNNRV

-415 YIHTLKSYDVD
+415 YLHTLKSYGVD

-437 NLSPEVSIAKEDLG
+437 NLNPEISLAKEDLG

-463 GTSQYGVYFRNFRE
+463 GTSQYGVYFRNFTE